1 MLLIPTKPGGACLTL
16 VTVSV
21 TGPIGGHCSGDTPAE
36 NTVAVCDTI
45 SRMPKMSPVRINRDT
60 IRLRPL
66 LLKNERKCYPPKTED
81 RFCFSDLGS
90 ERTEPFPYKRGI
102 CDRTSKK
109 DHHTKLCKRL
119 CGRYAQNSAH
129 LRAELIIQF

>member
-1 MLLIPTKPGGACLTL
+1 MLLILTQPSDARLTL

-36 NTVAVCDTI
+36 NAVAVYDTI

-60 IRLRPL
+60 IRLRSL
-66 LLKNERKCYPPKTED
+66 LLKNERKYYPPKTED

-90 ERTEPFPYKRGI
+90 ERT
-102 CDRTSKK
+102 
-109 DHHTKLCKRL
+109 
-119 CGRYAQNSAH
+119 
-129 LRAELIIQF
+129 

>member
-1 MLLIPTKPGGACLTL
+1 MSLILTKPGGACLTL

-36 NTVAVCDTI
+36 NTVVVCDTI
-45 SRMPKMSPVRINRDT
+45 SRMPKMSPVLINRDT

-90 ERTEPFPYKRGI
+90 ERTEPFPCKRGI

-109 DHHTKLCKRL
+109 TITQNCAIGYA
-119 CGRYAQNSAH
+119 GRYAQNSAH
-129 LRAELIIQF
+129 LRTELKIQF